1 MLGPRFIEFDRTI
14 RLTDPLLQIA
24 PPIIKEIR
32 DSVGGAIAVCGFYG
46 DRVLAVLQDVLDMEI
61 PLQMERGRS
70 FSLFFGSPS
79 RIIVAYLPPYRLR
92 NLLLHYPREIAAA
105 GLGETWPEFKKK
117 LKDIR
122 RAGYSI
128 SSQLNPHVVGIA
140 APIFRAPSEVT
151 ASICLVRSK
160 RKIKEDDI
168 SFLTELAVN
177 VADRISK
184 DLQSYVPSREQEI
197 PFNIYPA

>member
-1 MLGPRFIEFDRTI
+1 
-14 RLTDPLLQIA
+14 
-24 PPIIKEIR
+24 
-32 DSVGGAIAVCGFYG
+32 VGGAIVVCGFYG
-46 DRVLAVLQDVLDMEI
+46 DRVLAVLQDVQDMEL
-61 PLQMERGRS
+61 PLQMERGKPYP
-70 FSLFFGSPS
+70 LFFGAPS

-92 NLLLHYPREIAAA
+92 NLLLHCPREIAAA

-122 RAGYSI
+122 RAGYY

-151 ASICLVRSK
+151 ASICLVRSQG
-160 RKIKEDDI
+160 KIKEDDI

-177 VADRISK
+177 VADRISR
-184 DLQSYVPSREQEI
+184 DLQSYVPNRELEI
-197 PFNIYPA
+197 PLNIVPP